1 VGPGWWALI
10 TAVAA
15 GVVGGVGGF
24 LGSLL
29 AHRDSDLDRA
39 ATRYAAAQVALATDN
54 ERAHEL
60 ALIDLRELVRGKPNG
75 VYRELAKQVIEAQ
88 YDQTEAQI
96 TEALK
101 DGPGVDVVQDDE
113 RR

>member
-1 VGPGWWALI
+1 MGPGWWALI

-15 GVVGGVGGF
+15 GLVGGVGGF

-39 ATRYAAAQVALATDN
+39 ASRYAAAQVALANGN
-54 ERAHEL
+54 EHARRF
-60 ALIDLRELVRGKPNG
+60 ALIDLRGLLRGKRNG
-75 VYRELAKQVIEAQ
+75 VYKELAQQVIDAQ

-96 TEALK
+96 TEALR

-113 RR
+113 RL